1 MQLYLRLLKY
11 LRPYWVRLA
20 VAVVCSGLVA
30 AFTSAYA
37 WLVKPALDEVFIN
50 RNVTWLAL
58 LPVALIV
65 VSALKGVASYGQT
78 YLMVYVGSR
87 VVTDIRQHCFSHLMP
102 LPVGLPLP
110 NWSTRMLFRV
120 INDVN
125 CT

>member
-30 AFTSAYA
+30 AFTSTYA
-37 WLVKPALDEVFIN
+37 WLVRPVLDEVFIN

-65 VSALKGVASYGQT
+65 VSSLKGVAD
-78 YLMVYVGSR
+78 R
-87 VVTDIRQHCFSHLMP
+87 K
-102 LPVGLPLP
+102 
-110 NWSTRMLFRV
+110 STRLNSSHVRISYAVFCLKKKKRSQFNHRMRRDSAVRLRHSE
-120 INDVN
+120 
-125 CT
+125 

>member
-37 WLVKPALDEVFIN
+37 WLGSPVLDEVFIN
-50 RNVTWLAL
+50 RNVSWLAL

-65 VSALKGVASYGQT
+65 VSLLRGVARYGSP
-78 YLMVYVGSR
+78 YLMVYVVRG
-87 VVTDIRQHCFSHLMP
+87 VVIRIRQQVL
-102 LPVGLPLP
+102 
-110 NWSTRMLFRV
+110 R
-120 INDVN
+120 
-125 CT
+125 

>member
-20 VAVVCSGLVA
+20 VAIVCSGLVA

-37 WLVKPALDEVFIN
+37 WLVKPVLDEVFIN

-65 VSALKGVASYGQT
+65 VSALQGLASYGQT

-87 VVTDIRQHCFSHLMP
+87 GVTDIRHQLFSHLMR
-102 LPVGLPLP
+102 LPVAFSLPHSSSAMRSP
-110 NWSTRMLFRV
+110 AT
-120 INDVN
+120 
-125 CT
+125 TT